1 MTIDTARAHVTEQFL
16 EVRDRLRVYAL
27 SLTRDRDRAED
38 LLQDAF
44 VRAVEKAD
52 QFKPGTNFAAWV
64 FTMTRNLHISA
75 GRLSRN
81 KPHADV
87 SQLRIPTPQ
96 RQEDG
101 IRFRE
106 LAGLLQLL
114 PKQNRTILLMAGLEE
129 MSLDEISG
137 RTGIKVG
144 TIKSRISR
152 GRDFLRGAAA
162 EDARA
167 AA

>member
-1 MTIDTARAHVTEQFL
+1 MTIETTRAHVTEQFL

-38 LLQDAF
+38 LLQDAS
-44 VRAVEKAD
+44 VRAVEKAY
-52 QFKPGTNFAAWV
+52 QYKPGTNFAAWI
-64 FTMTRNLHISA
+64 FTLMRNRHYD
-75 GRLSRN
+75 GMRRLKN
-81 KPHADV
+81 QPHDDINEV
-87 SQLRIPTPQ
+87 CIPTPQ

-114 PKQNRTILLMAGLEE
+114 PKQNRVILLMVGLDG
-129 MSLDEISG
+129 MTLDEVAS

-144 TIKSRISR
+144 TIKSKISR
-152 GRDFLRGAAA
+152 GRDFLRSAAA
-162 EDARA
+162 EGTRA

>member
-1 MTIDTARAHVTEQFL
+1 MTESARSHVTEQFL
-16 EVRDRLRVYAL
+16 EVQPRLRVYAL

-52 QFKPGTNFAAWV
+52 QYKPDTNFAAWI
-64 FTMTRNLHISA
+64 FTLMRNRHYDGVRSLKNQPHVDIDGLTIPISA
-75 GRLSRN
+75 
-81 KPHADV
+81 
-87 SQLRIPTPQ
+87 

-101 IRFRE
+101 IRLGE
-106 LAGLLQLL
+106 LARLLWKL
-114 PKQNRTILLMAGLEE
+114 PKQNRAILLMADIEE

-162 EDARA
+162 EGARA

>member
-1 MTIDTARAHVTEQFL
+1 MTIETARAHVTEQLL

-52 QFKPGTNFAAWV
+52 QYKPGTNFAAWI
-64 FTMTRNLHISA
+64 FTLIRNRHYD
-75 GRLSRN
+75 GMRRLKN
-81 KPHADV
+81 QPHVDIDG
-87 SQLRIPTPQ
+87 LTIPIPA

-101 IRFRE
+101 IRFGD
-106 LAGLLQLL
+106 LARLLWKL
-114 PKQNRTILLMAGLEE
+114 PEQNRTILLMAGLEE

-144 TIKSRISR
+144 TIKSKISR

-162 EDARA
+162 EGARA

>member
-1 MTIDTARAHVTEQFL
+1 MTESARDHVERQFL
-16 EVRDRLRVYAL
+16 KVRPRLRVYAL

-44 VRAVEKAD
+44 VRAVDKAD
-52 QFKPGTNFAAWV
+52 QYKPDTNFAAWI
-64 FTMTRNLHISA
+64 FTLMRNRHYD
-75 GRLSRN
+75 GMRRLKN
-81 KPHADV
+81 QPHEDIDG
-87 SQLRIPTPQ
+87 LTIPLPA

-144 TIKSRISR
+144 TIKSKISR
-152 GRDFLRGAAA
+152 GRDFLRSAAA
-162 EDARA
+162 EGARA

>member
-1 MTIDTARAHVTEQFL
+1 MTIETARDHVTEQFL

-52 QFKPGTNFAAWV
+52 QYKPDTNFSAWI
-64 FTMTRNLHISA
+64 FTLMRNRHYDGVRRLKNQPHVDIDGLTIPISA
-75 GRLSRN
+75 
-81 KPHADV
+81 
-87 SQLRIPTPQ
+87 

-101 IRFRE
+101 IRLGE
-106 LAGLLQLL
+106 LARLLWKL
-114 PKQNRTILLMAGLEE
+114 PKQNRAILLMAGLEE

-144 TIKSRISR
+144 TIKSKISR
-152 GRDFLRGAAA
+152 SRDFLRGAAA
-162 EDARA
+162 EGARA

>member
-1 MTIDTARAHVTEQFL
+1 MTIETARAHVTEQFL
-16 EVRDRLRVYAL
+16 EVRDRLRVYAI

-38 LLQDAF
+38 LPQDAF

-52 QFKPGTNFAAWV
+52 QYKPDTNFAAWI

-81 KPHADV
+81 KPHADINEM
-87 SQLRIPTPQ
+87 RIPTPQ

-106 LAGLLQLL
+106 LARLLWKL
-114 PKQNRTILLMAGLEE
+114 PEQNRVILLMAGLEE

-144 TIKSRISR
+144 TIKSKISR
-152 GRDFLRGAAA
+152 SRDFLRGAAA
-162 EDARA
+162 EGARA